1 MAFTN
6 ATVLVSKGTI
16 TGVATGRMTVAGGT
30 RTIELDGKYLM
41 PGMIDAPEVLAAE
54 YHERPQ
60 PAEQFFVDNPDMADL
75 MTSGLKGPAN
85 LRRMGTAMVIC
96 GVDWIKANATARAG
110 VPETDPREPYFSEV
124 ELKALVETG
133 ADRNVLGAAHAH
145 GDEGG
150 RATVLAGV
158 RSIEH
163 GTYLSSETLR
173 FMARRGTYLVPT
185 VAVVRDVAEPGGDH
199 SGCGTTPDRSTYRQN
214 RLRLRRRSDRHGPQS
229 AGGHWGASR
238 SAPGSQQWESGAGQV
253 RVVRRRLFSAFIP
266 LPDRIRVTDHTIH
279 V

>member
-185 VAVVRDVAEPGGDH
+185 VATRAAELLRIEARTGKIASGYDADLIVMDRNPLEDIGALHDLLLVVNNGKVVL
-199 SGCGTTPDRSTYRQN
+199 DR
-214 RLRLRRRSDRHGPQS
+214 LG
-229 AGGHWGASR
+229 W
-238 SAPGSQQWESGAGQV
+238 
-253 RVVRRRLFSAFIP
+253 
-266 LPDRIRVTDHTIH
+266 
-279 V
+279 